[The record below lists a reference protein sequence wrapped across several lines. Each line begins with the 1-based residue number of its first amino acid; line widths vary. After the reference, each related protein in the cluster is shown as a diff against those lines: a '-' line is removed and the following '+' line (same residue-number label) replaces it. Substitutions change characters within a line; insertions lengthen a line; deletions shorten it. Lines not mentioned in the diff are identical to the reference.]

1 MELLY
6 VLYLNGISALA
17 ASKHLLFSAL
27 TSPKQQN
34 EWAASSSIVPQ
45 YFGSRVLGCIWV
57 IISAHFV
64 EKFSIWFD
72 ATFNVGASFMDLV
85 FTFTMQDGI

>member
-34 EWAASSSIVPQ
+34 EWAASSSIVP
-45 YFGSRVLGCIWV
+45 
-57 IISAHFV
+57 
-64 EKFSIWFD
+64 
-72 ATFNVGASFMDLV
+72 
-85 FTFTMQDGI
+85 